1 METRFECI
9 NIGTDKFKAM
19 RLTLLLLTFSTQVL
33 MSFAQPR
40 PLRRADSF
48 FGLHFDFH
56 AGLSDSLVGRTLT
69 AGMIDTLL
77 DAVKP
82 DYIQIDC
89 KGHPGVTSYP
99 TKIKDGT
106 PVSSFAKNP
115 LEIFRKVTKAH
126 GVALY
131 VHYSGVWDEAALRKK
146 PEWAVIDAKGLP
158 SLQKTSVHS
167 RYVDE
172 LMIPQLKEVA
182 DYGVDGVWVDG
193 DCWAT
198 VPDYSPAALQ
208 AYTQETGKE
217 SIPRNPEDKDYGV
230 YLQFA
235 RHSFRRYVEHYVTG
249 LHNYKPEFQVASNWA
264 FSSLMPEPV
273 DIPVDFMSGDLT
285 PMNGVNSALFEARV
299 LASQSK
305 KYQKPWDLMS
315 WSFNTQY
322 NTGNHGQKSVQHLN
336 QEAAE
341 VIAMGGG
348 YQCYFT
354 QNRDASIRPHKIP
367 LMAEL
372 AKFAR
377 ARQAYTQGA
386 QAIPQIALLYSLASF
401 HKFNQNVYNNSLAES
416 TRGVL
421 SALMDA
427 QYAVEVMSEHHL
439 TGNMHLYP
447 LIIIPEWDYLE
458 PDFIKELNHY
468 VTQGGRVLIIGAS
481 AVLNFKQ
488 ELNFNTDKTPETST
502 YWVGM
507 KGQTAVI
514 RDDFLQVKLSE
525 KSQARG
531 QVYQTDDLRYPL
543 GYSSSISQKDQ
554 GAYGAIYFNFGRSY
568 QNFQSPVLRD
578 FLAQVVG
585 ELFPHPMVSVSG
597 SKLIHVT
604 INNLKEKL
612 TINLVNSGGTHK
624 STQIITYD
632 EIPPLYDIALK
643 INLAQKPRRI
653 IQQPE
658 NRELV
663 FSWDAHHGAN
673 VIVPKLDIHSVI
685 VVE

>member
-458 PDFIKELNHY
+458 PDFINELNHY
-468 VTQGGRVLIIGAS
+468 VDQGGRVLIIGAN
-481 AVLNFKQ
+481 AVLNFKK
-488 ELNFNTDKTPETST
+488 ELNFSSDKTPEIST
-502 YWVGM
+502 FWVGL
-507 KGQTAVI
+507 KNQTAVV
-514 RDDFLQVKLSE
+514 RDALLQVEFPAKYL
-525 KSQARG
+525 ARG
-531 QVYQTDDLRYPL
+531 QVYQTDDIRFPL
-543 GYSSSISQKDQ
+543 GYSSSVSQKGQ

-578 FLAQVVG
+578 FLAQIVG
-585 ELFPHPMVSVSG
+585 ELFPAPIVSVSG

-604 INNLKEKL
+604 ANTLKEKL
-612 TINLVNSGGTHK
+612 TINLINSGGTHK
-624 STQIITYD
+624 SNQIITYD
-632 EIPPLYDIALK
+632 EIPPLYNIGMK
-643 INLAQKPRRI
+643 IKLDQKPRRI

-658 NRELV
+658 NLELA
-663 FSWDAHHGAN
+663 FSWDANLGAQ
-673 VIVPKLDIHSVI
+673 VIVPKLHLHSVI